1 MQATRYTKAGFKTKK
16 AAKEAESQ
24 RREEL
29 TNPKADQSA
38 GKTATDITCLD
49 LNNLRLDHVK
59 AYNSE
64 SHYHTYKYQARRWS
78 KKWGDLPCGEITREM
93 V

>member
-1 MQATRYTKAGFKTKK
+1 MSVYFTKGKGWRYDLPLNGTRYTKAGFKTKK
-16 AAKEAESQ
+16 AAKEAEAK

-29 TNPKADQSA
+29 TNPITEQSA
-38 GKTATDITCLD
+38 EKTATDITFLD
-49 LNNLRLDHVK
+49 LINLRLDHVK

-64 SHYHTYKYQARRWS
+64 SHYHTYKYQARRW
-78 KKWGDLPCGEITREM
+78 